1 MNLLGQGQFVKSF
14 ELKLFE
20 CDLKERYYSK
30 LFLFEKCLIVSK
42 ILGQKQL
49 KLQLL
54 YDLDGLKYQL
64 DEKTNL
70 TLYENEPGNQE
81 IIIPSNDN
89 SNLKA
94 FILLLEQYLK
104 EYTNVILRQPS
115 RNMRRSTSGES
126 KTFLA

>member
-1 MNLLGQGQFVKSF
+1 MNLLDQGQFVKSF

-49 KLQLL
+49 KFQLL